1 MLNFI
6 CIYWVQEPQ
15 NNGDKEVDFC
25 HYCARSRKEW
35 GTISTN
41 ELKGNIG
48 NNVQNI
54 SEIGTGEAAMS

>member
-1 MLNFI
+1 MSSGNGHFVI
-6 CIYWVQEPQ
+6 IVQES
-15 NNGDKEVDFC
+15 C
-25 HYCARSRKEW
+25 KEW
-35 GTISTN
+35 QTISTN